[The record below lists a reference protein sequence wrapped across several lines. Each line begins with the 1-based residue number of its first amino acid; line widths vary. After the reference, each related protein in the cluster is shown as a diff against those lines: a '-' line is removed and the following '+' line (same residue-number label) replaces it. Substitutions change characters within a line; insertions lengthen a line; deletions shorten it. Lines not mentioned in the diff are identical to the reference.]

1 VEVGSHSELLERD
14 GLYARL
20 YRMTYE
26 QAESSGG
33 DGRRTGAPDPR
44 PLPAG

>member
-1 VEVGSHSELLERD
+1 MGTHGELLAQD

-26 QAESSGG
+26 QAEAPQRD
-33 DGRRTGAPDPR
+33 DGLQPGAAAPQ
-44 PLPAG
+44 PAG

>member
-1 VEVGSHSELLERD
+1 LLARN

-26 QAESSGG
+26 QATAG
-33 DGRRTGAPDPR
+33 DGHRGSASKS